1 MRIIII
7 KEKND
12 KIREKRCVTGKKA
25 CNKQWTFRNLVTR
38 ISIKALWGLP
48 FKR

>member
-12 KIREKRCVTGKKA
+12 KIREKRYVTGKKA
-25 CNKQWTFRNLVTR
+25 CNKQGTFRNLVTR
-38 ISIKALWGLP
+38 ISIKAMWGLP